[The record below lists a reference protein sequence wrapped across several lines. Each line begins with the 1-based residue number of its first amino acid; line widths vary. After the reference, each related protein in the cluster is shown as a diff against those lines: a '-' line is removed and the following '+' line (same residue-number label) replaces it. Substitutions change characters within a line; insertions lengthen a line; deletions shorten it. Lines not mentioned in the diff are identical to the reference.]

1 MEEFA
6 TKVFT
11 LDNNDNDVIPSFGSQ
26 INKTNSLNSVQVQ
39 LNSAAETFHQ
49 EQDTKKSKKVS
60 AINQYYA
67 YFPDFYKKE
76 LNNSFIMSV
85 VWGILLTVATAIC
98 SWFVA
103 EIVMSPVLNN
113 WTLLSL
119 IPVYGLVVSLFVV
132 YLVKYLNFKN
142 EAKTINFKDEK
153 VVSTNVLKLY
163 KSLRVGYIN
172 VNWMSLLSYTLFL
185 LTLLVNCIVCYSMY
199 PTHFGDVYT
208 PIHEN
213 NNWAFAIVFWIS
225 VSSVLITFIIQACA
239 LVGNYVRYSR
249 IENFYN
255 FSLVANEEMVLLKK
269 KTNRRDVVIYLGIT
283 CTLLLICWLI
293 VKLFKRKKQTKVVVN
308 A

>member
-11 LDNNDNDVIPSFGSQ
+11 LDNNSDNVTPSFGAQVNNTS
-26 INKTNSLNSVQVQ
+26 SLNSVQVQ
-39 LNSAAETFHQ
+39 LNGSTEVFGK
-49 EQDTKKSKKVS
+49 EQKSKSSKHLSV
-60 AINQYYA
+60 INQYYS

-76 LNNSFIMSV
+76 LHNSFIMSI
-85 VWGILLTVATAIC
+85 VWGIILTLATAVC
-98 SWFVA
+98 SWFIA

-119 IPVYGLVVSLFVV
+119 IPVYGLAVSLFVV
-132 YLVKYLNFKN
+132 YLIKYLNFKN

-163 KSLRVGYIN
+163 KSFKTGYIN

-185 LTLLVNCIVCYSMY
+185 LTLLVTCIVCYTMY

-208 PIHEN
+208 PIHKD
-213 NNWAFAIVFWIS
+213 NNWAFAVVFWIS
-225 VSSVLITFIIQACA
+225 VSSVLVTFIIQACM
-239 LVGNYVRYSR
+239 LVGNYVRFSR

-255 FSLVANEEMVLLKK
+255 FSLVPSEEMILLKK
-269 KTNRRDVVIYLGIT
+269 KANRRDAVIYLAIT
-283 CTLLLICWLI
+283 CTLFLICWLI